1 MKFLWLSSVC
11 FFGFFES
18 SSFYV
23 ASAQHKIT
31 LRGKVTAD
39 YSGVSVPSRL
49 TISAQG
55 ITAIELE
62 TDKDGKFSAS
72 IPATLSTCNIVAR
85 APGFEPRE
93 QNLAIKNFPSDST
106 FYVTILLTPVEKL
119 KLSGMILDKK
129 TNQPINAEF
138 DLYFD
143 NDFVKQDV
151 KIASDG
157 KYEEALTNYGWYL
170 IDISAKGYLNTAD
183 TIWVLNDNRHDMHRD
198 FYMTP
203 FEAGMTVRL
212 KNIQFNFG
220 KTSLHPDSFDELNSV
235 AEMLGD
241 NPTLQLEIGG
251 HTDNEGPEDYN
262 LILSQGRAQA
272 VVDYLIS
279 QGAKGSQLMAKG
291 YGESKPIDPR
301 ETKGAKA
308 MNRRVE
314 FTILKN

>member
-1 MKFLWLSSVC
+1 MKFLWLSWLC
-11 FFGFFES
+11 LFGFFQGS
-18 SSFYV
+18 SLGV
-23 ASAQHKIT
+23 AGAQKIM
-31 LRGKVTAD
+31 LSGKVTAD

-55 ITAIELE
+55 IAVIELE
-62 TDKDGKFSAS
+62 TDKEGKFSAS
-72 IPATLSTCNIVAR
+72 IPATLSTCNIAVR
-85 APGFEPRE
+85 APGFEPQERE
-93 QNLAIKNFPSDST
+93 LAIKNLKSDST
-106 FYVTILLTPVEKL
+106 FYVNILLTPIEKL
-119 KLSGMILDKK
+119 RLRGMILDKK
-129 TNQPINAEF
+129 TNQPVNAEF

-157 KYEEALTNYGWYL
+157 KYEEAFTNYGWYL
-170 IDISAKGYLNTAD
+170 IDISAKGYLNTSD
-183 TIWVLNDNRHDMHRD
+183 TIWVVNDNRHDMRRD

-203 FEAGMTVRL
+203 FETGMTVRL

-235 AEMLGD
+235 AEMLTD

-272 VVDYLIS
+272 VVDYLVT
-279 QGAKGSQLMAKG
+279 QGVKTSQLTAKG
-291 YGESKPIDPR
+291 YGESKPVDPR
-301 ETKGAKA
+301 ETKEAKA